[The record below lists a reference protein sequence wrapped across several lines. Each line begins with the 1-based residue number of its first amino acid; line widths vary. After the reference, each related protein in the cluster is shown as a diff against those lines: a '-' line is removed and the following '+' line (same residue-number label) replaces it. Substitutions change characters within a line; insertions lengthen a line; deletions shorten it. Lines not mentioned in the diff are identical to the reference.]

1 MSSPLHASQV
11 VLVCHGQTPSR
22 IVRSIVVEPGYD
34 AAGLRLVYRLTGTL
48 AQLRIPSAR
57 TPAPAGRLWAHTCF
71 EAFVAAR
78 SGSRYREWNFS
89 PSGQSA
95 EYVFSGYREGVL
107 SDVAEGAIAAPAID
121 VQRTA
126 NGLALEARF
135 ALPPLSCMELAIG
148 LSAVV
153 EDADGGL
160 SYWAL
165 RHPSAQPDF
174 HLREGFV
181 LSLDIATGVFSI

>member
-11 VLVCHGQTPSR
+11 VLVCHDQTPSR

-34 AAGLRLVYRLTGTL
+34 AAGLRLVYRLTGNL
-48 AQLRIPSAR
+48 AQLRLPSAD

-78 SGSRYREWNFS
+78 SGSGYREWNFS

-95 EYVFSGYREGVL
+95 EYAFSGYRERVL
-107 SDVAEGAIAAPAID
+107 ADVAEGPIAASAIHVHRMAD
-121 VQRTA
+121 S
-126 NGLALEARF
+126 LALEARL
-135 ALPPLSCMELAIG
+135 ALPPQSCTELAIG

-165 RHPSAQPDF
+165 RHPFAQPDF
-174 HLREGFV
+174 HHREGFA
-181 LSLDIATGVFSI
+181 LSLDLATSQFSV